1 MQNETRAKIS
11 PSHPA
16 KPTTRK
22 LVTLEHVNAPAP
34 KLRIAAIRFLNP
46 APLMWDFEHE
56 PLKSEL
62 ATRYHIEFMMPAQCA
77 ERLALPA
84 DHPDAADIGLVPVA
98 ALATIP
104 DLQIIPGCAIAA
116 KGKIRSLLLIR
127 PSDLPLPKIRTVAAD
142 TSSRATLA
150 YTQILATHWSYEPV
164 EFRQHA
170 PNLDQMLQS
179 SDAALLIGDPAL
191 FALEDQ
197 TAREIRTGQKLIYLD
212 LAEEWINL
220 TGVPWISAV
229 WAMRGTAYNAAL
241 EANKRSGD
249 LDKIPLK
256 RVFQDFKSSLDRGL
270 ENTEALVQE
279 WSAKLPLPAQTIR
292 EYLTQNIFYKLDH
305 ECLTGL
311 RYFYQRAAET
321 GVLPRYELGK

>member
-1 MQNETRAKIS
+1 
-11 PSHPA
+11 
-16 KPTTRK
+16 
-22 LVTLEHVNAPAP
+22 
-34 KLRIAAIRFLNP
+34 
-46 APLMWDFEHE
+46 MWDFEHE
-56 PLKSEL
+56 PHASEL
-62 ATRYHIEFMMPAQCA
+62 AARYQIQFMMPAQCA

-164 EFRQHA
+164 QFLQHA

-179 SDAALLIGDPAL
+179 ADAALLIGDPAL

-197 TAREIRTGQKLIYLD
+197 AARELRTGQKLIYLD
-212 LAEEWINL
+212 LAEAWIAL

-229 WAMRGTAYNAAL
+229 WAMRGAAYNTALAANSKTSNTN
-241 EANKRSGD
+241 AV
-249 LDKIPLK
+249 PL
-256 RVFQDFKSSLDRGL
+256 RQVFQDFKNSREHGL
-270 ENTEALVQE
+270 QNTETLVQE

-292 EYLTQNIFYKLDH
+292 EYLTENIFYKLDQ
-305 ECLTGL
+305 ECLVGL

-321 GVLPRYELGK
+321 GVLPRYKLER